1 MITNQHIKEILK
13 ERTDR
18 LEYLINQGKFE
29 DAISIGEE
37 FDEWIR
43 DIYLIIYEP
52 NTSRT
57 SRLMESAT
65 H

>member
-1 MITNQHIKEILK
+1 MITNQYIKEILK

-18 LEYLINQGKFE
+18 LEYLISQGKFE

-43 DIYLIIYEP
+43 TLIID
-52 NTSRT
+52 
-57 SRLMESAT
+57 
-65 H
+65 